1 MKGITIKSLI
11 IIVAASL
18 ELSSCNV
25 LDIND
30 TSSLS
35 DQAIWSSETAADMYV
50 TASYKTFTDVSQ
62 VGNSRKVF
70 YDSYSDLMK
79 STSYDQYTH
88 TYNKALLQAS
98 SFSSGSAGAFECWA
112 DVYYERIRRA
122 NVLLN
127 DIKRYGVSSFGQEWC
142 DIRSAEAR
150 LCRAFSYYRLIRVY
164 GGIVLRTD
172 ISGTSG
178 GVDDGLYD
186 ADINKKRITEA
197 ESWDFVLEELKW
209 AAEHLP
215 ATWGTDAEPNKW
227 KGRAT
232 KSTAYGLLSRMALYA
247 GKWQIAIDAA
257 NKVKELGGDLAKD
270 YAKIFQVDGKQDN
283 SKEILF
289 ALYFQ
294 YKNEA
299 LEALNEVRNRVNL
312 PDKTTTDAPDK
323 ESFMKLLRKERCV
336 ELAGEGFRYWD
347 LRRWKLA
354 ENIINGQNAHGIKIT
369 KNDDSTF
376 SYEKVECDGGTPR
389 IFLEKYYYFSLPT
402 SETANNKLCENN
414 PYW

>member
-1 MKGITIKSLI
+1 MNEFG
-11 IIVAASL
+11 
-18 ELSSCNV
+18 V
-25 LDIND
+25 LM
-30 TSSLS
+30 S
-35 DQAIWSSETAADMYV
+35 
-50 TASYKTFTDVSQ
+50 
-62 VGNSRKVF
+62 
-70 YDSYSDLMK
+70 
-79 STSYDQYTH
+79 
-88 TYNKALLQAS
+88 
-98 SFSSGSAGAFECWA
+98 
-112 DVYYERIRRA
+112 
-122 NVLLN
+122 LLN

-283 SKEILF
+283 SKRKSLF
-289 ALYFQ
+289 ALYYQ
-294 YKNEA
+294 E
-299 LEALNEVRNRVNL
+299 
-312 PDKTTTDAPDK
+312 
-323 ESFMKLLRKERCV
+323 RKCHSQ
-336 ELAGEGFRYWD
+336 L
-347 LRRWKLA
+347 
-354 ENIINGQNAHGIKIT
+354 
-369 KNDDSTF
+369 
-376 SYEKVECDGGTPR
+376 
-389 IFLEKYYYFSLPT
+389 
-402 SETANNKLCENN
+402 
-414 PYW
+414 